1 MVLAEGEL
9 QLALVR
15 DAGGVGQGVGV
26 LAEQFLQIPKL
37 LVNGSYEKAKS
48 CALEMRDI
56 FGPDGFYLELQL
68 DALPLAG
75 PVEIDHPVHDA
86 VVGDCHGGLAQFFD
100 ALGQAV
106 DAAEAVEEAVLG
118 VDVEVGK

>member
-1 MVLAEGEL
+1 MAALRVKFVDLVKPRPPRRGHVDLA
-9 QLALVR
+9 A
-15 DAGGVGQGVGV
+15 D
-26 LAEQFLQIPKL
+26 
-37 LVNGSYEKAKS
+37 
-48 CALEMRDI
+48 
-56 FGPDGFYLELQL
+56 DGL

-86 VVGDCHGGLAQFFD
+86 VVGDCHGGLAQLFD
-100 ALGQAV
+100 ALCQAV